1 MLDIKCNINEHIIY
15 KEKEKLEQG
24 FTGGEMIFL
33 LTLILKTRIFIFWT
47 LIAF

>member
-24 FTGGEMIFL
+24 FTGRGNDLF
-33 LTLILKTRIFIFWT
+33 THANLKN
-47 LIAF
+47 